1 MNRIAVLCGTGMS
14 AFSTVLSSSEE
25 TTSELLV
32 AESKWGEVPIN
43 VVIMTYGEV
52 FVIDRHHSP
61 EIQEPRHM
69 LSSTGLTSML
79 HRAACRIC

>member
-14 AFSTVLSSSEE
+14 AFSTALSSSEE

-43 VVIMTYGEV
+43 VVIMTMERY
-52 FVIDRHHSP
+52 
-61 EIQEPRHM
+61 
-69 LSSTGLTSML
+69 LS
-79 HRAACRIC
+79 